1 MKLVNMQ
8 AAKTQL
14 SRLVEQALAGEDVV
28 LAKAGKP
35 QVRLAPCRSWVDP
48 RRGGQMATSLPEI
61 PSDFDQPDPRIQM
74 LFES

>member
-14 SRLVEQALAGEDVV
+14 SRLVEEALAGEEIV

-35 QVRLAPCRSWVDP
+35 QVRLTPCRSCVDS
-48 RRGGQMATSLPEI
+48 RKGGQLAASLPEI
-61 PSDFDQPDPRIQM
+61 PGDFDQPDASIQM

>member
-1 MKLVNMQ
+1 MKLINMQ

-14 SRLVEQALAGEDVV
+14 SRLVEQALAGEDIV

-35 QVRLAPCRSWVDP
+35 QVRLAPCRSCVDS
-48 RRGGQMATSLPEI
+48 RRGGQMTASLPEI
-61 PSDFDQPDPRIQM
+61 PSDFDQPEPRIQM